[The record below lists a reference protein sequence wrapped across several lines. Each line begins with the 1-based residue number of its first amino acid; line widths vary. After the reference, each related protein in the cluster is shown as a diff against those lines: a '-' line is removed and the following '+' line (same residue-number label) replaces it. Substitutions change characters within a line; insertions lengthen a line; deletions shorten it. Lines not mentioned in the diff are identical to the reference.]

1 MASVGK
7 QLKSDNADFRVGHRE
22 RLRQKFLAGQIADYE
37 LFELLLSYAIPRRD
51 VRPLSRQL
59 LKRYG
64 SIYDVLTASVDS
76 LVENPGIRE
85 NTAVFFKVI
94 HQIMLK
100 GYQCKLADK
109 PIFHNMDGISDY
121 CKLQMAGKTVEEF
134 RVLYLDQ
141 ELRLLADD
149 LHSVGTIDWAA
160 VYTREILKRAL
171 DLNARSVLLLHN
183 HLIPQ
188 TSFSTEDIEI
198 TTEVRD
204 ILAVAG
210 IELFDHFLVSGD
222 ILYSARNMHLLD

>member
-100 GYQCKLADK
+100 GY
-109 PIFHNMDGISDY
+109 
-121 CKLQMAGKTVEEF
+121 
-134 RVLYLDQ
+134 
-141 ELRLLADD
+141 
-149 LHSVGTIDWAA
+149 
-160 VYTREILKRAL
+160 
-171 DLNARSVLLLHN
+171 
-183 HLIPQ
+183 
-188 TSFSTEDIEI
+188 
-198 TTEVRD
+198 
-204 ILAVAG
+204 
-210 IELFDHFLVSGD
+210 
-222 ILYSARNMHLLD
+222 